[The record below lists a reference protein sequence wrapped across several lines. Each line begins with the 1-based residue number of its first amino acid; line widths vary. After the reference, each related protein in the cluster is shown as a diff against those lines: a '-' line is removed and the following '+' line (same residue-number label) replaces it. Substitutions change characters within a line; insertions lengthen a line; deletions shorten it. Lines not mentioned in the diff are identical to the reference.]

1 MIAPVH
7 TRVVRTTP
15 LLLGLFA
22 ASFLRAASPD
32 APTFRLPDGARPL
45 RYSIDLTI
53 VPGEDTF
60 RGVADIEMNFDT
72 ASSMLWLNATDLT
85 IERANARV
93 VPGGDNFVGFEFD
106 SSVTGKTTLHV
117 EYTGKISKSTSAG
130 LFQMHDG
137 SRPPWYVYSQ
147 FEPTD
152 ARRAFPCFDEPKF
165 KTPWQ
170 LTLHVKQDQF
180 AASNTPMLSES
191 PEAGGMKRV
200 TFAPT
205 RPLPS
210 YLVALVVG
218 PFDVVDAGKAGRKNT
233 PLRILVPQGRSGE
246 TGYVRAAIPELLKLL
261 EKYFDSPY
269 PYEKLD
275 SAIMPVSNFAM
286 ENAGLIT
293 YGSSEMLSKPEAATL
308 PFKRGCAVFAAHEM
322 SHQWFGDLVTT
333 AWWDDIWLNEAFAT
347 WMENKITGEWKPEWK
362 MDVTEVRDRLGA
374 MGLDDLVS
382 SRRIRQPIESND
394 DIANAFDGITY
405 QKGAAVIEMFEGW
418 IGEKRFQKGVRLY
431 MHEHA
436 DQNATTRDFLTAIS
450 QAAGHDVAPAF
461 STFLDQAGVPMVA
474 AELHCDKGKP
484 RVALTQSR
492 SLPIGSQGSAKQNWT
507 IPVCVAYSAGGSE
520 RRECSV
526 LNDPSAEMT
535 LTKASGCPDW
545 LLANDGERGY
555 YRVLYRGELLDHVL
569 SDEGSHLSVA
579 ERVGVIGDISA
590 LLDTG
595 ALTPAQ
601 ALTLVEP
608 FSRDS
613 DWRVVSETVSA
624 TGILRSPVVPDELRP
639 NAARFLRKMYGGRA
653 RELGWVPTP
662 GQVDDTRSLRQQLVA
677 VVARDGEDPELI
689 ADAQKLALRWLD
701 DRKAVDSQMAGPVM
715 YVAASHGGQELFDRI
730 HAAAL
735 KTQDRREREILLSAL
750 GSFRDPGLV
759 KQRLAL
765 LLTDEFDPREAF
777 GSLLFPAPREAP
789 RLPFE
794 FVMQNLAALLKKLP
808 REVSGDFAADLPR
821 VGDNFCDAAD
831 RADLDAFF
839 KPLVDQFA
847 GGPRDLAQTLEG
859 IDLCIARKRALGPG
873 LAAFLKDY

>member
-1 MIAPVH
+1 
-7 TRVVRTTP
+7 
-15 LLLGLFA
+15 
-22 ASFLRAASPD
+22 
-32 APTFRLPDGARPL
+32 LPNGARPV
-45 RYSIDLTI
+45 RYAIDLTI

-60 RGVADIEMNFDT
+60 HGAADIELNFDK

-93 VPGGDNFVGFEFD
+93 VPGGDNFAGFEFD
-106 SSVTGKTTLHV
+106 SAITGMTTLHV

-152 ARRAFPCFDEPKF
+152 ARRAFPCFDEPQF

-180 AASNTPMLSES
+180 AASNTPIMSES

-218 PFDVVDAGKAGRKNT
+218 PFEVVDAGNAGRKNT

-246 TGYVRAAIPELLKLL
+246 AGYVRTAIPELLKLL

-308 PFKRGCAVFAAHEM
+308 PFKRDCAVFAAHEM

-374 MGLDDLVS
+374 MELDDLVS

-418 IGEKRFQKGVRLY
+418 IGEKQFQKGVRIYLR
-431 MHEHA
+431 EHA
-436 DQNATTRDFLTAIS
+436 DRSATTPDFLAAIS
-450 QAAGHDVAPAF
+450 QAAGRDVAPAF
-461 STFLDQAGVPMVA
+461 STFLDQAGVPMVS

-492 SLPIGSQGSAKQNWT
+492 SLPIGSQASAKQTWT
-507 IPVCVAYSAGGSE
+507 IPVCVAY
-520 RRECSV
+520 
-526 LNDPSAEMT
+526 
-535 LTKASGCPDW
+535 
-545 LLANDGERGY
+545 
-555 YRVLYRGELLDHVL
+555 
-569 SDEGSHLSVA
+569 
-579 ERVGVIGDISA
+579 
-590 LLDTG
+590 
-595 ALTPAQ
+595 
-601 ALTLVEP
+601 
-608 FSRDS
+608 
-613 DWRVVSETVSA
+613 
-624 TGILRSPVVPDELRP
+624 
-639 NAARFLRKMYGGRA
+639 
-653 RELGWVPTP
+653 
-662 GQVDDTRSLRQQLVA
+662 
-677 VVARDGEDPELI
+677 
-689 ADAQKLALRWLD
+689 
-701 DRKAVDSQMAGPVM
+701 
-715 YVAASHGGQELFDRI
+715 
-730 HAAAL
+730 
-735 KTQDRREREILLSAL
+735 
-750 GSFRDPGLV
+750 
-759 KQRLAL
+759 
-765 LLTDEFDPREAF
+765 
-777 GSLLFPAPREAP
+777 
-789 RLPFE
+789 
-794 FVMQNLAALLKKLP
+794 
-808 REVSGDFAADLPR
+808 FA
-821 VGDNFCDAAD
+821 
-831 RADLDAFF
+831 
-839 KPLVDQFA
+839 
-847 GGPRDLAQTLEG
+847 
-859 IDLCIARKRALGPG
+859 
-873 LAAFLKDY
+873 